1 MGFLKTLKE
10 HNWTEI
16 AHNWEYSKGDWV
28 VKRDSSS
35 WWIVG
40 TNLNPRIFDVPEP
53 TSITAVWTVNLI
65 EHLCE
70 MDDRN
75 RLKK

>member
-28 VKRDSSS
+28 VKRDYSS

-40 TNLNPRIFDVPEP
+40 TKTNPRIFDVPEP
-53 TSITAVWTVNLI
+53 RVYSRL
-65 EHLCE
+65 
-70 MDDRN
+70 DR
-75 RLKK
+75 